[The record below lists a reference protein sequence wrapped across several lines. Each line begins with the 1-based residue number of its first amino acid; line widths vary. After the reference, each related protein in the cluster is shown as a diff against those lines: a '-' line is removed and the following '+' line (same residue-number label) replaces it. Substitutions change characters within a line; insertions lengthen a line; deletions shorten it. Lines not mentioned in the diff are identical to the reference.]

1 MTPYSLHDMT
11 VNKIECMNNE
21 ICLWIKDD
29 KKEGVLM
36 YEEILKSCKEW
47 FYNIQV
53 QYSDKL
59 KFHID
64 LDDSKGFVANI
75 DSDKYLSQLVVED
88 SDFQPY
94 NYVEFTILDVHQDI
108 NQVPTFWYGDKEGD
122 TVQEIINNLNLGLKV
137 LIEKMRWRK
146 DV

>member
-1 MTPYSLHDMT
+1 
-11 VNKIECMNNE
+11 
-21 ICLWIKDD
+21 
-29 KKEGVLM
+29 M

-75 DSDKYLSQLVVED
+75 DSDKYLSQLVVAD